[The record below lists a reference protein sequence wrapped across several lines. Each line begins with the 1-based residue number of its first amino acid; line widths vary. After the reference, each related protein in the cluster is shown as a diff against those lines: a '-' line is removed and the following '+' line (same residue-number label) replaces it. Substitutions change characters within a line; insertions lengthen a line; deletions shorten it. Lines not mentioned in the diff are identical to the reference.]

1 MSRTKHFIFKT
12 HWLLTAVSRGRML
25 SLNPFTDEKPESQR
39 YGLTLQMSPSNA
51 GTLLMSDWFRSLLLP
66 ASECWL
72 SSNDHDDNSS
82 LSAYRMPNLCFLFK
96 ISSNLHGNPHFTDE
110 KTEAQQKISHL
121 LAQNHPAELELESK
135 SSYMALAST
144 QLLKPKTQ

>member
-96 ISSNLHGNPHFTDE
+96 ISSNLHANPHFTDE
-110 KTEAQQKISHL
+110 KTEAKSRKRRVPRSHSPGL
-121 LAQNHPAELELESK
+121 LTSVQS
-135 SSYMALAST
+135 ST
-144 QLLKPKTQ
+144 QQTPLSYIDFSF